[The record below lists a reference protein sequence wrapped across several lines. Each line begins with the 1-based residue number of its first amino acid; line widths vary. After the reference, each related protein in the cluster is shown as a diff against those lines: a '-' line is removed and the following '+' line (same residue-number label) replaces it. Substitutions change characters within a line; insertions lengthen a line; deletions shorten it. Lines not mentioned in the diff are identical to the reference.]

1 MPGFWLMRIVELLS
15 GEKQFPIRDEP
26 CVEPEVEGTFLIVFR
41 NIVGAGLEEDPGV
54 SLQDR
59 TVDSLDCELVRAG
72 VVAGLAV
79 NLRRT
84 KL

>member
-1 MPGFWLMRIVELLS
+1 MRIVELLS
-15 GEKQFPIRDEP
+15 GEKQFPVRDEP

-59 TVDSLDCELVRAG
+59 TVDCLDCELVRAG

-79 NLRRT
+79 NLRMAELVIN
-84 KL
+84 KY